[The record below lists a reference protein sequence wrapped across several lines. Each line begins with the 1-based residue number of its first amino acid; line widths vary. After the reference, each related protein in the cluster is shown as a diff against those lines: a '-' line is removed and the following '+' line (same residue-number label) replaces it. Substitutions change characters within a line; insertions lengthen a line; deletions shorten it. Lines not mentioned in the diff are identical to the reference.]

1 MIRPK
6 ADTVGDIT
14 LEEKKAEKEKK
25 ISIAEVDGQIIQ
37 PPAFITLEETVNDPK
52 DKRVSKS
59 DDWLHKKIMD
69 LFLTEKSEWKL
80 EEVEKKL
87 NHPKAGVQ
95 RML

>member
-1 MIRPK
+1 MENK
-6 ADTVGDIT
+6 F
-14 LEEKKAEKEKK
+14 
-25 ISIAEVDGQIIQ
+25 IS

-95 RML
+95 RMLQKLCNMDPYSKKYTLQQQYLGN